1 MRVAVLQHSK
11 GEWIGS
17 MQSWFEQ
24 KAYIV
29 TTYSLLDGDP
39 LPSIDDFD
47 WLISMG
53 GPMGVDDR
61 DEHAWIEPELQL
73 LREAIADNKRVLGMC
88 LGGQLM
94 ASAMGAEVYRNKR
107 LEIGWF
113 PIEKI
118 HSSASWMPAEVNLL
132 SWHGDCF
139 PAPEGTTGFARSAVT
154 PCQGFSKGNRIWALQ
169 FHLEAQSD
177 TVDLFSSEVT
187 DWKVSKTVQCIEQMK
202 KMAGDYLPT
211 SRNIMHR
218 LLTVMDG

>member
-1 MRVAVLQHSK
+1 MRVQVIQHSK

-24 KAYIV
+24 RAYTV
-29 TTYSLLDGDP
+29 ATCSLVDGDP
-39 LPSIDDFD
+39 LPSLDDFD

-53 GPMGVDDR
+53 GPMGVNERHDY
-61 DEHAWIEPELQL
+61 AWMEPELEL
-73 LREAIADNKRVLGMC
+73 LRQAIAANKRVLGMC

-94 ASAMGAEVYRNKR
+94 ASAMGAEIYRNKR

-113 PIEKI
+113 PIEKT
-118 HSSASWMPAEVNLL
+118 HPSASWMPERVNLL

-139 PAPEGTTGFARSAVT
+139 RVPEGAISFAKSTVT
-154 PCQGFSKGNRIWALQ
+154 PCQGFSKGNRVWALQ
-169 FHLEAQSD
+169 FHLEAQGD
-177 TVDLFSSEVT
+177 TLDLFSSDVS
-187 DWKVSKTVQCIEQMK
+187 DWEVSKTVQGIEEMK

-218 LLTVMDG
+218 LLAVMEV